1 MNRNRR
7 LGGYLLVVLALFGA
21 VLVGP
26 RAWATPSQARPG
38 QGSRFQR

>member
-21 VLVGP
+21 VLMGP
-26 RAWATPSQARPG
+26 SAWATGQTRPG
-38 QGSRFQR
+38 QGARCQR